1 MAKGNSGGVLAKLA
15 LLTVIGLVLSAFLV
29 KSNIFNKNL
38 ICANSI
44 SCIKDLSG
52 KYDPNPGKTIF
63 LGQIINP
70 PQELAKAEE
79 NSVLGESTGA
89 NKHIYVDLSQQHLYA
104 YEGDKIVFDFP
115 ISSGKWKPTP
125 TGDFKIWIKLKYTR
139 MTGGEGADFYDLP
152 NVPYVM
158 FFYNNEVPQ
167 AAGFSLHGAY
177 WHNNFGHPM
186 SHGCVNISPLNAEK
200 LYNWANP
207 VATGN
212 STLASENDP
221 GTPVTIYGNAP
232 NE

>member
-1 MAKGNSGGVLAKLA
+1 MAKKKNKGIFLKLAIFTVLALFLSTVLAKTNFFKA
-15 LLTVIGLVLSAFLV
+15 QIE
-29 KSNIFNKNL
+29 
-38 ICANSI
+38 CANSI

-52 KYDPNPGKTIF
+52 RYDPNPGKSIF
-63 LGQIINP
+63 LGQVINP
-70 PQELAKAEE
+70 PQELAQAQE
-79 NSVLGESTGA
+79 NSVLGETTGA

-104 YEGDKIVFDFP
+104 YEGDKIAFDFP
-115 ISSGKWKPTP
+115 ISSGKWRPTP
-125 TGDFKIWIKLKYTR
+125 TGDFKIWIKLRYTR

-158 FFYNNEVPQ
+158 FFYNSDVPQ

-200 LYNWANP
+200 LYNWASP
-207 VATGN
+207 TATGN
-212 STLASENDP
+212 STYATSEDP
-221 GTPVTIYGNAP
+221 GTIVTIYGTAP